1 MALSHVAAEAPNW
14 PSNVRREEFF
24 GKSHTLLLSTSRSDV
39 VKLVLNLANNFY
51 ESFGKFVSVTNLL
64 KKKKK
69 KTRGKYSYRNTVFN
83 FVKKIFFSK
92 MSFSPTSSTFS
103 SNHLIGWVCSIS
115 S

>member
-69 KTRGKYSYRNTVFN
+69 KNRGKYSYRNTVFN
-83 FVKKIFFSK
+83 FVKKIFFPKCLFPPPAVPS
-92 MSFSPTSSTFS
+92 
-103 SNHLIGWVCSIS
+103 HLTT
-115 S
+115 

>member
-69 KTRGKYSYRNTVFN
+69 KPVGNTVTEIQFSILL
-83 FVKKIFFSK
+83 KKFFFPKCLFPPPAVPS
-92 MSFSPTSSTFS
+92 
-103 SNHLIGWVCSIS
+103 HLTT
-115 S
+115 

>member
-69 KTRGKYSYRNTVFN
+69 KTNPWEIQLQKYSFQ
-83 FVKKIFFSK
+83 F
-92 MSFSPTSSTFS
+92 
-103 SNHLIGWVCSIS
+103 C
-115 S
+115 